1 MNKKDIFKEIIRS
14 FHMKPLAAVK
24 KRPLEL
30 PFNSGKLITV
40 SGVRRSGKTF
50 LLLDAISRL
59 LAQGVEIS
67 RIVYVN
73 FEDERLDADKKD
85 LDLILQ
91 AYQELYPEAE
101 LSKTYFF
108 FDEIQNV
115 DGWEK
120 FIRRVYDTVS
130 KNIFVTGS
138 NSKLLSTDIAT
149 SLRGRNLGYEI
160 YPLSFAECLSFGGI
174 NTDIHDSRNRAKIAS
189 NAGQYL
195 LDGGFPELFFI
206 AQDFRIKTLQG
217 YFNVMLFKDLME
229 RYKRKPH
236 AHLLKYFIKR
246 LLANISSPLSLH
258 KIYNELRSQ
267 GYKIDKNLLY
277 ELMEEL
283 NSIYFFFPLRKYSAS
298 VIKRETSEKK
308 FYAVDNGLAG
318 AISFSIGE
326 DRGKLLENAVF
337 MQFHSTGSDIFFYKD
352 KKECDFIH
360 LATGGKPEAY
370 QVAYDL
376 ASADTKKREFDGLI
390 EACQRLGLTSG
401 TIITMSEEFEEK
413 TGGVKI
419 QVVPFYK
426 WALSCCP
433 GGISQ

>member
-1 MNKKDIFKEIIRS
+1 MNKKDVFKEIIRS
-14 FHMKPLAAVK
+14 FHKKPPAAVK
-24 KRPLEL
+24 KRFLEL
-30 PFNSGKLITV
+30 PFNSGKIITV

-59 LAQGVEIS
+59 LSQGVEIS

-73 FEDERLDADKKD
+73 FEDERLDVDKKE

-91 AYQELYPEAE
+91 ACQELYPEAE
-101 LSKTYFF
+101 PSNTYFF

-130 KNIFVTGS
+130 RNIFVTGS

-149 SLRGRNLGYEI
+149 SLRGRNLGYEL
-160 YPLSFAECLSFGGI
+160 YPLSFAEFLSFGGI
-174 NTDIHDSRNRAKIAS
+174 NTDIHDSRSRAKIAS
-189 NAGQYL
+189 NAEQYL
-195 LDGGFPELFFI
+195 LGGGFPELFSI

-217 YFNVMLFKDLME
+217 YFDAMLFKDLIE
-229 RYKRKPH
+229 RYKRRPR

-258 KIYNELRSQ
+258 KIYHELRSQ

-318 AISFSIGE
+318 AVSFSLGE

-352 KKECDFIH
+352 KKECDFIR
-360 LATGGKPEAY
+360 LAPGGRPEAF
-370 QVAYDL
+370 QAAYDL

-390 EACQRLGLTSG
+390 EACRRLGLKRG
-401 TIITMSEEFEEK
+401 TVITMSEEFEEK
-413 TGGVKI
+413 TGGVRI
-419 QVVPFYK
+419 QAVPFYK
-426 WALSCCP
+426 WALSCGP
-433 GGISQ
+433 AA

>member
-1 MNKKDIFKEIIRS
+1 MGKKDIFKEIIRT
-14 FHMKPLAAVK
+14 FHRRPPSVVK
-24 KRPLEL
+24 KRSMEL
-30 PFNSGKLITV
+30 PFNSGKVVTV
-40 SGVRRSGKTF
+40 SGVRRSGKTS
-50 LLLDAISRL
+50 LLLYAISGLIAR
-59 LAQGVEIS
+59 GVEIN

-73 FEDERLDADKKD
+73 FEDERLEVDKKE
-85 LDLILQ
+85 LDLLLQ

-149 SLRGRNLGYEI
+149 SLRGRNLGFEI
-160 YPLSFAECLSFGGI
+160 YPLSFAEYLSFGGV

-189 NAGQYL
+189 NAAQYL
-195 LDGGFPELFFI
+195 LNGGFPELCFV
-206 AQDFRIKTLQG
+206 ARDFHIKTLQG
-217 YFNVMLFKDLME
+217 YFDVMLFKDLIE

-246 LLANISSPLSLH
+246 LFAGISSPVSLH

-283 NSIYFFFPLRKYSAS
+283 NAIYFFFPLRKYSAS
-298 VIKRETSEKK
+298 AIKRETTEKK
-308 FYAVDNGLAG
+308 YYAVDNGLAG
-318 AISFSIGE
+318 AVSFSIGE

-337 MQFHSTGSDIFFYKD
+337 MQFHSTGSDIYFYKD
-352 KKECDFIH
+352 KKECDFIR
-360 LATGGKPEAY
+360 LTPGGRPEAY

-376 ASADTKKREFDGLI
+376 ASADTREREFAGLI
-390 EACQRLGLTSG
+390 EACKRLGLKRG

-413 TGGVKI
+413 MGGVRI
-419 QVVPFYK
+419 QAVPYYK
-426 WALSCCP
+426 WALSRGP
-433 GGISQ
+433 AQ

>member
-1 MNKKDIFKEIIRS
+1 MNKKDIFKEIVRS
-14 FHMKPLAAVK
+14 FHKQPLPAVK
-24 KRPLEL
+24 KRSFEL

-130 KNIFVTGS
+130 RNIFVTGS

-149 SLRGRNLGYEI
+149 SLRGRNLGYEL
-160 YPLSFAECLSFGGI
+160 YPLSFTEFLSFRGVKA
-174 NTDIHDSRNRAKIAS
+174 DIHDARNRAKIAS
-189 NAGQYL
+189 AAGRYL
-195 LDGGFPELFFI
+195 LGGGFPELFFI
-206 AQDFRIKTLQG
+206 SRDLHIKTLQG
-217 YFNVMLFKDLME
+217 YFDVMLFKDLVE
-229 RYKRKPH
+229 RFKRKPH
-236 AHLLKYFIKR
+236 AHLLKYFVKR

-258 KIYNELRSQ
+258 KIYNEFRSQ
-267 GYKIDKNLLY
+267 GYKMDKNLLY

-283 NSIYFFFPLRKYSAS
+283 NSVYFFFPLRKYSAS
-298 VIKRETSEKK
+298 VIKREASEKK
-308 FYAVDNGLAG
+308 VYVVDSGLAG
-318 AISFSIGE
+318 AVSFNIGE
-326 DRGKLLENAVF
+326 DRGKLLENSVF
-337 MQFHSTGSDIFFYKD
+337 MQFHAMGAEVFFYKD
-352 KKECDFIH
+352 RKECDFIR
-360 LATGGKPEAY
+360 LTPGGKPAAY
-370 QVAYDL
+370 QASYDL
-376 ASADTKKREFDGLI
+376 SAADTKKREFDGLV
-390 EACQRLGLTSG
+390 EACKRLGLKSG
-401 TIITMSEEFEEK
+401 TVITMSDEYEEEM
-413 TGGVKI
+413 GGVKI
-419 QVVPFYK
+419 QVAPFYK
-426 WALSCCP
+426 WALTC
-433 GGISQ
+433 G

>member
-14 FHMKPLAAVK
+14 FHMKPLVAVK
-24 KRPLEL
+24 KRSLEL

-59 LAQGVEIS
+59 LVQGVDIS

-73 FEDERLDADKKD
+73 FEDERLDVDKQD

-101 LSKTYFF
+101 LLKTYFF

-160 YPLSFAECLSFGGI
+160 YPLSFAEFLSFGGI
-174 NTDIHDSRNRAKIAS
+174 DPDIHDTRNRAKIAS

-195 LDGGFPELFFI
+195 LGGGFPELFFI

-326 DRGKLLENAVF
+326 DREKLLENAVF

-352 KKECDFIH
+352 KKECDFIR
-360 LATGGKPEAY
+360 LAPGGKPEAY

-376 ASADTKKREFDGLI
+376 ASADTRKREIDGLI
-390 EACQRLGLTSG
+390 EACQCLGLTSG
-401 TIITMSEEFEEK
+401 TIITMSEEFEEQ
-413 TGGVKI
+413 TGGVQI
-419 QVVPFYK
+419 QALPFYK
-426 WALSCCP
+426 WALACR
-433 GGISQ
+433 QVV